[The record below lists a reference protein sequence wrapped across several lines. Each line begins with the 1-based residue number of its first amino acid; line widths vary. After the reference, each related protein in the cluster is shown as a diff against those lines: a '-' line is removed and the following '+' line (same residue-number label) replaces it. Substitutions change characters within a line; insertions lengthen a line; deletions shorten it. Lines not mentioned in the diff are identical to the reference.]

1 MSIAFRFRALCVKRV
16 ANQGLG
22 CKKRF
27 MVGSE
32 ENIEIL
38 RSSKLGDIPHG
49 FLGRRGGVSTGI
61 FASLNCSLGSDDKRD
76 DVLENRRRA
85 VAAVLPGSVLSRVYQ
100 IHSADV
106 MTVTEPIDQHNPP
119 KADALVTNV
128 PGFLLAVQT
137 ADCVPV
143 LFVETK
149 AGVVGAAHSGWKGSI
164 AGVTDNTILAMEAL
178 GADRA
183 NIACAIGPCIAQ
195 KSYEV
200 DAAFLARFAEADA
213 ANERFFADG
222 KPGHYQFD
230 IEGYVAAR
238 LAAFGITRIECLG
251 QDTYSQPDR
260 YFSYR
265 RSCHK
270 GENGYGGQMAL
281 IGLPQ

>member
-1 MSIAFRFRALCVKRV
+1 LLSGFTRLASSDV
-16 ANQGLG
+16 ANRLFD
-22 CKKRF
+22 CKECS
-27 MVGSE
+27 MMESDN
-32 ENIEIL
+32 NIEIL
-38 RSSKLGDIPHG
+38 RSAALGDIAHG

-61 FASLNCSLGSDDKRD
+61 FASLNCSLGSEDVRD

-85 VAAVLPGSVLSRVYQ
+85 VQAVLPGSAMSRVYQ

-106 MTVTEPIDQHNPP
+106 VTVTKAIDQHNPP
-119 KADALVTNV
+119 KADALVTNR

-143 LFVETK
+143 LFSDAK
-149 AGVVGAAHSGWKGSI
+149 AGVIGAAHSGWKGSI
-164 AGVTDNTILAMEAL
+164 TGVTDNTILAMEAL

-200 DAAFLARFAEADA
+200 DHGFFAHFAEEDAD
-213 ANERFFADG
+213 NERFFAGG
-222 KPGHYQFD
+222 KPAHYQFD

-238 LAAFGITRIECLG
+238 LAAFGITVIECLG

-260 YFSYR
+260 FFSYR
-265 RSCHK
+265 RSCHT

-281 IGLPQ
+281 IGLAP